1 MKNVK
6 QKNNNQLLMKSY
18 TSSLLKGK
26 KSDDIIDME
35 LFNESS
41 VLDFYLNG
49 INVLDSLESY
59 NVECNSLNQQY
70 EK

>member
-26 KSDDIIDME
+26 KSDDIIDLE
-35 LFNESS
+35 LYNESS

-59 NVECNSLNQQY
+59 NVECNSLNQ
-70 EK
+70 

>member
-18 TSSLLKGK
+18 TSSLLKGE

-59 NVECNSLNQQY
+59 NVECNSLNQ
-70 EK
+70 

>member
-6 QKNNNQLLMKSY
+6 QKNNNKLLMKSY

-59 NVECNSLNQQY
+59 NVECNSLNQ
-70 EK
+70 

>member
-1 MKNVK
+1 MKNEK

-18 TSSLLKGK
+18 TSSLLKGE

-59 NVECNSLNQQY
+59 NVECKFLNQ
-70 EK
+70 

>member
-1 MKNVK
+1 MKNEK
-6 QKNNNQLLMKSY
+6 QKNNTQLLMKSY

-26 KSDDIIDME
+26 KSDDIIDLE
-35 LFNESS
+35 LYNESS

-59 NVECNSLNQQY
+59 NVECNFLNQ
-70 EK
+70 

>member
-59 NVECNSLNQQY
+59 NVECNSLNQ
-70 EK
+70 

>member
-1 MKNVK
+1 MKNEK

-59 NVECNSLNQQY
+59 NVECNSLNQ
-70 EK
+70 